1 MVSALGLGE
10 DDEGGDVDKVFGVSA
25 IVTPSLLP
33 PVAVEDRPTKPTA
46 RADGRRR
53 NVAHGTVNAPL
64 PSKQQH
70 AATSSSTMDDSSD
83 RWRLGMIEGFGW
95 LLSLLQDQDLAMVRT
110 RKFVSVE
117 KRTTTSPIRRQPRRI
132 FRRIFKLAR
141 AKCDR
146 LLFTIDGSKSVAAL
160 HAGCFFLPPPQHGKH
175 NPTAP
180 EDGSS

>member
-110 RKFVSVE
+110 RKFVSVANE
-117 KRTTTSPIRRQPRRI
+117 RPRHLFDVNLGVSAGVSLNKCPRR
-132 FRRIFKLAR
+132 
-141 AKCDR
+141 
-146 LLFTIDGSKSVAAL
+146 
-160 HAGCFFLPPPQHGKH
+160 
-175 NPTAP
+175 
-180 EDGSS
+180 GSSSAKPVCIA